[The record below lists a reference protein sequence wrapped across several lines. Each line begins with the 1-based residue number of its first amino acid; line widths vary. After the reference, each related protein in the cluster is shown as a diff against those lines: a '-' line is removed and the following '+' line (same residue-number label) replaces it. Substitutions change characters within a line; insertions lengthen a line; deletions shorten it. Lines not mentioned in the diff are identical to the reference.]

1 MIAAV
6 RLATLATVSA
16 VGIALALAAQASP
29 ASAAEEPA
37 GALISL
43 DGSTFSPT
51 PAGSLFPTG
60 VVLIPGGTADATFWV
75 RNSSA
80 APADL
85 RIAIADVTATASAF
99 IESLTLQAATPTT
112 PAGDAVPLSGGDCT
126 PVLTGEILPAGA
138 TTQVHIVLAM
148 SPDSDNAGQ
157 GATADAR
164 LAVSLSETT
173 GGTSLPPNCDT
184 TTGTPT
190 TTGSTTTGGT
200 SEGTADAA
208 TDDEGQDTADAEV
221 AILASPSSGAA
232 SAPAPSPAASEDAP
246 AFTLPTLPFA
256 GQPAML
262 PGLLAG
268 LGILAA
274 AAAAFVLVLKRK
286 RNAE

>member
-1 MIAAV
+1 M
-6 RLATLATVSA
+6 
-16 VGIALALAAQASP
+16 
-29 ASAAEEPA
+29 
-37 GALISL
+37 
-43 DGSTFSPT
+43 
-51 PAGSLFPTG
+51 
-60 VVLIPGGTADATFWV
+60 LIPGGTADATFWV

-85 RIAIADVTATASAF
+85 RIAIADATATASAF

-112 PAGDAVPLSGGDCT
+112 PAGAAVPLSGGDCT

-190 TTGSTTTGGT
+190 TTGGTTADGTSGGT
-200 SEGTADAA
+200 GAGT
-208 TDDEGQDTADAEV
+208 DTAASRTAESSGSEV
-221 AILASPSSGAA
+221 AILAAPSGAA
-232 SAPAPSPAASEDAP
+232 VDSGSAGTATESAPAL
-246 AFTLPTLPFA
+246 TLPTLPFA

-274 AAAAFVLVLKRK
+274 AVAAFILVLR
-286 RNAE
+286 RRRTE